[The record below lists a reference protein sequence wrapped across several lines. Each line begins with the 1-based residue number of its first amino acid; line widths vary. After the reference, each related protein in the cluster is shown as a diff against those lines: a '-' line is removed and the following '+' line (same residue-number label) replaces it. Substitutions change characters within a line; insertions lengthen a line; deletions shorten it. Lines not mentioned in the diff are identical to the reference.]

1 MNPDV
6 GFSRL
11 QRYYYKYDQIIKEN
25 YANNMLNQWRISK
38 EKWKVKKKQM
48 EIQKVIST
56 IMK

>member
-25 YANNMLNQWRISK
+25 YANNMLING
-38 EKWKVKKKQM
+38 EF
-48 EIQKVIST
+48 QKRNG
-56 IMK
+56 K